1 MELTKI
7 LKPDHRVLNNGQ
19 KYAGSQTNN
28 PFDQSNLFVKASA
41 DSL

>member
-7 LKPDHRVLNNGQ
+7 LKTDRRVLNNGQ
-19 KYAGSQTNN
+19 KFAGSQTNN
-28 PFDQSNLFVKASA
+28 PFDQYNLFVKASA